1 MFRQAVFACPAAWP
15 LCNTSLPLDE
25 RIADFMSSL
34 STNCNI
40 NAVFFRDFLLKMHR
54 YWRITPEE

>member
-1 MFRQAVFACPAAWP
+1 MFACPAAWP